1 MLKNVIIAVLSTMIV
16 VSGLWMWYLSA
27 DDEQHTISLSTLNF
41 TAPQV
46 KEKSPVKIMSIELPE
61 VLAFADHEVPLS
73 LFYVRESL
81 ERELVINTYWHSST
95 LMLLKRAN
103 RWFPVI
109 DPILKEYGVPDD
121 FRFLCMI
128 ESNLTNARS
137 PAGAVG
143 FWQFLEGTAKDF
155 GLEVNKDVDER
166 YHVEKSTHAACRYLL
181 KSYARF
187 QNWALVAASYNAGQ
201 KRIAGFIEKQKASS
215 YFDLHMAEETD
226 RYLHRILAMKLI
238 FSSPETYGF
247 YPEVERLYPPLEYEL
262 VKVSADVKDLADFA
276 AKHGISYKLLK
287 YFNPW
292 LRSEKLNVKRGHEYE
307 VKIPKGDFALTHRS
321 VEDSMLLRIVELDG
335 DSLEDGPSPE
345 NH

>member
-1 MLKNVIIAVLSTMIV
+1 MIKNVIIAILAILIASAV
-16 VSGLWMWYLSA
+16 VWFLLAKSA
-27 DDEQHTISLSTLNF
+27 DKHIVTLSKLSIEI
-41 TAPQV
+41 PRV
-46 KEKSPVKIMSIELPE
+46 EDPKPVKVISIDLP
-61 VLAFADHEVPLS
+61 VRLSFADIEVPVS

-81 ERELVINTYWHSST
+81 ERELIVNTYWHSST

-109 DPILKEYGVPDD
+109 DPILKEYGIPED

-143 FWQFLEGTAKDF
+143 FWQFLEGTAMDF
-155 GLEVNKDVDER
+155 GLEVNKEVDER

-181 KSYARF
+181 KSYDRF
-187 QNWALVAASYNAGQ
+187 RNWALVAASYNAGQ
-201 KRIAGFIEKQKASS
+201 KRIAGFLEKQKASS

-238 FSSPETYGF
+238 YSSPETYGF
-247 YPEVERLYPPLEYEL
+247 YPAVERLYPPLEYES
-262 VKVSADVKDLADFA
+262 VKVSSDVDDLAAFA
-276 AKHGISYKLLK
+276 ANKGISYKLLK

-292 LRSEKLNVKRGHEYE
+292 LRSDKLNVKRGREYE
-307 VKIPKGDFALTHRS
+307 IKIPKGDFALTHKA
-321 VEDSMLLRIVELDG
+321 VEDSLLLRLIIPHDETTNDG
-335 DSLEDGPSPE
+335 ILEE
-345 NH
+345 